1 MRCLACGKRIGIL
14 RRLVDRRYC
23 SDEHRSLPR
32 KSARLLRD
40 LADRE
45 ELEEP
50 WLISEVVFAEPKR
63 PNGTLAAVGILLLAC
78 LVVLLLVVGPG
89 SEPAPRGL
97 PWPAPFGLP
106 ERFERALPATPPLKL
121 REDFHS
127 GLSAWVNPA
136 GGKPDWLVERGGI
149 RPGRLLLW
157 KPTLALRNYEFAF
170 QGEIERKAV
179 AWVFRASDAGNYYA
193 VKIRAEEREAGGA
206 AIERW
211 VVSRGE
217 RSELV
222 RLPLPVRLRPHE
234 PFQVSVR
241 VRADQFVTLVD
252 GQVVDRWRDARHAR
266 GGVGFFTDPGE
277 EALLRWVRIRDTS
290 SLWER
295 VRLWT
300 LILAPLK

>member
-1 MRCLACGKRIGIL
+1 ML
-14 RRLVDRRYC
+14 RRLKDRRYC

-40 LADRE
+40 LADRD

-50 WLISEVVFAEPKR
+50 WLISEVVFAEPR
-63 PNGTLAAVGILLLAC
+63 RSNGALPAVGILLLAC
-78 LVVLLLVVGPG
+78 LVVLLVVVGPAP
-89 SEPAPRGL
+89 EPVRRGWL
-97 PWPAPFGLP
+97 WPLTLGLP
-106 ERFERALPATPPLKL
+106 ERFERALPRTPPLKL

-136 GGKPDWLVERGGI
+136 GGKPDWFVERGAI
-149 RPGRLLLW
+149 RPRRLLLW

-170 QGEIERKAV
+170 QGEIERKALG
-179 AWVFRASDAGNYYA
+179 WVFRASDGGNYYA

-217 RSELV
+217 RSEPV
-222 RLPLPVRLRPHE
+222 RLPLPVRLRPHT

-252 GQVVDRWRDARHAR
+252 GQVVDSWRDERHAR
-266 GGVGFFTDPGE
+266 GGVGFFSDPGE
-277 EALLRWVRIRDTS
+277 EAVLRWVRLRETS

-300 LILAPLK
+300 LILPPLK